1 MSAEESA
8 VDRVYAELRNLAASF
23 EFKPGERI
31 NESQLSKQI
40 GTSRTPLREALNRLV
55 AEGFLTFQTGHGFFC
70 RQLQP
75 DGILDL
81 YEARQAIEG
90 EGVRLATERATS
102 AELESV
108 RRFLRE
114 AESSYHESSD
124 PRLLVELDEAFHI
137 RVVRLSGNRE
147 FERILTNLNLRSRY
161 VRWIDMED
169 RASVTPADHEA
180 IVDAMSHR
188 EPDLARKLMQD
199 HIQRRREEATEAVRR
214 AFSRLYVPN

>member
-1 MSAEESA
+1 MSMEESA
-8 VDRVYAELRNLAASF
+8 VDRAYVELRNLAASF

-75 DGILDL
+75 DGILEL

-108 RRFLRE
+108 RQFLRE
-114 AESSYHESSD
+114 AEASYHESSD
-124 PRLLVELDEAFHI
+124 PRLLVELDEAFHM
-137 RVVRLSGNRE
+137 RVVRLSGNHE

-169 RASVTPADHEA
+169 RVSVTPADHDA
-180 IVDAMSHR
+180 IVDAMSDR
-188 EPDLARKLMQD
+188 DPDRARKLMQD

-214 AFSRLYVPN
+214 AFSRIYVPN